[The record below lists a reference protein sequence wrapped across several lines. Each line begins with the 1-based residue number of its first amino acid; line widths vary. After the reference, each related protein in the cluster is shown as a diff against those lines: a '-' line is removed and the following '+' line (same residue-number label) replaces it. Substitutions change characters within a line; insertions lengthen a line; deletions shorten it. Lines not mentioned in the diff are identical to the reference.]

1 MHEGEQQTGHPRLPV
16 IILGTLQ
23 SLHNDGCEHLLRVCV
38 FVWERQHVMCVQL
51 SRWRRYVSLLSLAS
65 VHKQL
70 SSFRLRMI
78 RMLRGGK
85 WSEITQISRSGGKE
99 EEEGPSEIEINHL
112 DLLCCA
118 IGML

>member
-1 MHEGEQQTGHPRLPV
+1 
-16 IILGTLQ
+16 
-23 SLHNDGCEHLLRVCV
+23 
-38 FVWERQHVMCVQL
+38 
-51 SRWRRYVSLLSLAS
+51 
-65 VHKQL
+65 
-70 SSFRLRMI
+70 MI